1 MPVVHYYLGRPADV
15 LISAMSRRGPARAR
29 AADAPPAAPPVAAP
43 ARPRPASGAGQ
54 PGMSPA
60 GDAPRITTA
69 LASVWA
75 GYWLSG
81 HGLP

>member
-29 AADAPPAAPPVAAP
+29 AAEAPPAAAP
-43 ARPRPASGAGQ
+43 ARPRPASAAGQ
-54 PGMSPA
+54 PGMPPA
-60 GDAPRITTA
+60 GDAPRITAA

-75 GYWLSG
+75 GYWFSA
-81 HGLP
+81 HGLPN

>member
-29 AADAPPAAPPVAAP
+29 AAEAPPAAAP
-43 ARPRPASGAGQ
+43 TRPRPASATGQ
-54 PGMSPA
+54 PGMPPA
-60 GDAPRITTA
+60 GDAPRITAA
-69 LASVWA
+69 LASAWA
-75 GYWLSG
+75 GPWFSA